1 MNQGRSWFR
10 MLSLGLGFAFLYIP
24 VASLVIYSF
33 NKSKLVTVWGGFS
46 TKWYGELLHNQQI
59 LGAAWLSL
67 KVATA
72 SATLA
77 VVLGTLAGLV
87 LARFGPFKGRT
98 LLSGLTT
105 APLVMPEV
113 ITGLSLLL
121 LFVTMEQV
129 IGWPAGRGMTTI
141 VIAHVT
147 LTMAYVTVIVQS
159 RLAQMDDSLEEAAM
173 DLGAKPAKVFF
184 LITLPIIFPALM
196 SGWLLAF
203 TLSLDDLVIT
213 SFVAGPGS
221 STLPMVIFSK
231 VRLGVSPDINAL
243 ATILVSVVAVGVTIA
258 GFTMSRQ
265 QKIKERDAQ
274 MALAANQQMI
284 ESLKKS

>member
-1 MNQGRSWFR
+1 MNETRPWFR
-10 MLSLGLGFAFLYIP
+10 LSALFVGYAFLYIP
-24 VASLVIYSF
+24 IVSLVIYSF
-33 NKSKLVTVWGGFS
+33 NKSRLVTVWGGFS
-46 TKWYGELLHNQQI
+46 TKWYGELMRNDQI
-59 LGAAWLSL
+59 LNAAWLSL
-67 KVATA
+67 KVGAL

-77 VVLGTLAGLV
+77 VVLGTIAGLV

-98 LLSGLTT
+98 MLSGMTT

-121 LFVTMEQV
+121 LFVTMEQL

-141 VIAHVT
+141 VISHIT

-159 RLAQMDDSLEEAAM
+159 RLARMDDSLEEAAQ
-173 DLGAKPAKVFF
+173 DLGARPAKVFF
-184 LITLPIIFPALM
+184 VITLPIILPALLT
-196 SGWLLAF
+196 GWLLAF

-221 STLPMVIFSK
+221 STLPMVVFSK

-243 ATILVSVVAVGVTIA
+243 ATIFVTIVSIGVAIA
-258 GFTMSRQ
+258 GFLMARQ
-265 QKIKERDAQ
+265 QRLRERDVQ
-274 MALAANQQMI
+274 MALAANQ
-284 ESLKKS
+284 ELVENLKRT

>member
-1 MNQGRSWFR
+1 MMQNRSWFR
-10 MLSLGLGFAFLYIP
+10 LFALVVGFAFLYIP
-24 VASLVIYSF
+24 IVSLIVYSF
-33 NKSKLVTVWGGFS
+33 NESKLVTVWAGFS
-46 TKWYGELLHNQQI
+46 TKWYGELLRNQQI

-67 KVATA
+67 KIAA
-72 SATLA
+72 LSATLA
-77 VVLGTLAGLV
+77 VVLGTLAGMV
-87 LARFGPFKGRT
+87 LARFGPFRGRT

-113 ITGLSLLL
+113 ITGLSMLL
-121 LFVTMEQV
+121 LFVTMEQL

-141 VIAHVT
+141 VIAHIT
-147 LTMAYVTVIVQS
+147 FTMSFVAVVVQS
-159 RLAQMDDSLEEAAM
+159 RLAQLDDSLEEAAM
-173 DLGAKPAKVFF
+173 DLGARPAKVFF
-184 LITLPIIFPALM
+184 LITLPIIAPALM

-203 TLSLDDLVIT
+203 TLSVDDLVIT

-243 ATILVSVVAVGVTIA
+243 ATILVAVVAVGVVIA
-258 GFTMSRQ
+258 GVMMSRQ
-265 QKIKERDAQ
+265 QKARDRDAQ

-284 ESLKKS
+284 ESMKKG

>member
-1 MNQGRSWFR
+1 MNQDRPWFR
-10 MLSLGLGFAFLYIP
+10 IVALFLGFAFLYIP
-24 VASLVIYSF
+24 VASLVFYSF
-33 NKSKLVTVWGGFS
+33 NASKLVTVWGGFS

-67 KVATA
+67 KVATI

-77 VVLGTLAGLV
+77 VMLGTLAGLV

-113 ITGLSLLL
+113 ISGLSLLL
-121 LFVTMEQV
+121 LFVTMEQL

-141 VIAHVT
+141 IIAHIT

-173 DLGAKPAKVFF
+173 DLGARPFKVFF
-184 LITLPIIFPALM
+184 LITLPIIAPALM

-243 ATILVSVVAVGVTIA
+243 ATILVTIVSIGVVIA
-258 GFTMSRQ
+258 GVMMTRQ
-265 QKIKERDAQ
+265 QKARERDSQ

-284 ESLKKS
+284 ESLKKA